1 MASTPTNRGSELLN
15 QIEAIIND
23 ELKYGA
29 DGLGKRVATQIAFQ
43 CGGSK
48 VYFPFDKAR
57 RDARIYDDF
66 TGDNIQE
73 LRTKYHLS
81 EQTVYQIIREERA
94 RRKHKQSVLPGVS
107 LGGE

>member
-1 MASTPTNRGSELLN
+1 MAGSPTSRGAELLN

-23 ELKYGA
+23 ELRRGTE
-29 DGLGKRVATQIAFQ
+29 GLGKRVTTQIAFQ

-57 RDARIYDDF
+57 RDARIYEEF
-66 TGDNIQE
+66 TGDNLHD
-73 LRTKYHLS
+73 LRARYHLS

-94 RRKHKQSVLPGVS
+94 RRKHKQSVLPG
-107 LGGE
+107 LCIGGD